1 MEFGITIVEE
11 PASSGAAEASLQR
24 WLAVDPELRGGV
36 TIAPPSGAAAA
47 GTMGGGGLDVINVVV
62 SNSIALGSLLVA
74 LAGWRSSRPR
84 PPQITLERD
93 GVVVTVH
100 DASPETVEQVLARF
114 GDAPD
119 PVGSGA
125 DGEDA

>member
-1 MEFGITIVEE
+1 MEFGITIGEE
-11 PASSGAAEASLQR
+11 QPSSGGLTASLQR
-24 WLAVDPELRGGV
+24 WLAADPELRGEV
-36 TIAPPSGAAAA
+36 TFAPTSGAAAP
-47 GTMGGGGLDVINVVV
+47 GTMGGASLDVINVVV
-62 SNSIALGSLLVA
+62 SNSLALGSLLVA

-114 GDAPD
+114 GDVPD
-119 PVGSGA
+119 PVGSTA
-125 DGEDA
+125 DGDDV